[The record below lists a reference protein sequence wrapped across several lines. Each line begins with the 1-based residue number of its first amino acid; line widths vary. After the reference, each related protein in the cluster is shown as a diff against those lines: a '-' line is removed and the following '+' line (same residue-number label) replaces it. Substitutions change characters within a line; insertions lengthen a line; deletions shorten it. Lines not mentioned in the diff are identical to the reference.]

1 MRELMDKLDKMQED
15 ISDIKTTMAV
25 NTSSLETHI
34 KRTDLAEKRME
45 DQEDRIKPL
54 EKHMA
59 FMKGAIWAIGITG
72 TILYALQQMGIL
84 SKLF

>member
-34 KRTDLAEKRME
+34 HRTDLAEIRITE
-45 DQEDRIKPL
+45 QEDRIKPL
-54 EKHMA
+54 EKHMS
-59 FMKGAIWAIGITG
+59 FVKGAIWAIGATG
-72 TILYALQQMGIL
+72 TILFALQQMGIL